1 MLTEAY
7 PASYK
12 SVATGFV
19 EAVGQAGAF
28 LGPVVVNLCITLQI
42 NPIVAISVLCIAMV
56 IIPMSFMPEIRPG
69 TSSLNEIRSTGIMVA
84 AQEHPVAEEE

>member
-12 SVATGFV
+12 SIATGFV

-28 LGPVVVNLCITLQI
+28 LGPVVVNLCITLVI
-42 NPIVAISVLCIAMV
+42 NPVVAISVICILIV
-56 IIPMSFMPEIRPG
+56 IIPMSFMPDITAGGE
-69 TSSLNEIRSTGIMVA
+69 SVDKIRSTGIMVGGA
-84 AQEHPVAEEE
+84 VPEDEP